1 MLSFPTFVFTL
12 NCFVTSFPSASFT
25 TAVPSIVV
33 SYSPKSVPSAFDV
46 NPETVYFCLFTVNS
60 VVSKPAAS
68 CSLPSYVAFTL
79 LAVTVISNLSF
90 SALSVTSN
98 VPFAVVIV

>member
-33 SYSPKSVPSAFDV
+33 SYSPESVPSAFDV
-46 NPETVYFCLFTVNS
+46 NPDTVYFFPFTVNS
-60 VVSKPAAS
+60 VVTNPVTLCFSPVYFS
-68 CSLPSYVAFTL
+68 SLL
-79 LAVTVISNLSF
+79 LASTVISNLSV
-90 SALSVTSN
+90 SALSVTVN
-98 VPFAVVIV
+98 CPDFVVIV